1 MTQSFNG
8 TLYLPKHGILKNDM
22 RIIADVHIRPVTVQ
36 HLNSL
41 GHEVIRSSDIL
52 PEEAPDLEIIERAVA
67 TNRVILTED
76 LDFSDIIALS
86 GATRPSLI
94 TLRLT
99 DASAGNVN
107 RIIAAALP
115 ALEGLVTAGILAT
128 VEDER
133 VRIRELPVS

>member
-1 MTQSFNG
+1 
-8 TLYLPKHGILKNDM
+8 M
-22 RIIADVHIRPVTVQ
+22 RILADIHIRPATVQ

-67 TNRVILTED
+67 SDRVILTED

>member
-1 MTQSFNG
+1 
-8 TLYLPKHGILKNDM
+8 M
-22 RIIADVHIRPVTVQ
+22 RILADIHIRPATVQ

-67 TNRVILTED
+67 SNRVILTED

-115 ALEGLVTAGILAT
+115 ALEGLVAAGILAT

>member
-1 MTQSFNG
+1 M
-8 TLYLPKHGILKNDM
+8 
-22 RIIADVHIRPVTVQ
+22 
-36 HLNSL
+36 
-41 GHEVIRSSDIL
+41 GHEAIRSIEVL
-52 PEEAPDLEIIERAVA
+52 PEEAPDQEIIGYAVA
-67 TNRVILTED
+67 TGRVILTED

-107 RIIAAALP
+107 RILEAALP
-115 ALEGLVTAGILAT
+115 ALEGLVAAGILAT

>member
-1 MTQSFNG
+1 
-8 TLYLPKHGILKNDM
+8 M
-22 RIIADVHIRPVTVQ
+22 RIIADVHICPVTVQ

-41 GHEVIRSSDIL
+41 GHDVIRSGDVL

-86 GATRPSLI
+86 GVTRPSLI

-99 DASAGNVN
+99 DARAGNVN
-107 RIIAAALP
+107 RILVVALP
-115 ALEGLVTAGILAT
+115 GLESLVAAGILAT

-133 VRIRELPVS
+133 VRVRELPVR